1 MPEHSSEPKTP
12 VNPPAAM
19 PSIAQACGCARPTV
33 LFVDD
38 EPSVTSSIRR
48 ALAKHPFEVLTAS
61 SGEAGL
67 QALESTSVCAVVSD
81 FRMPEMTGT
90 EFLREVRQRYPAAAR
105 LMLTGEADMR
115 AAASAIN
122 DAGVHR
128 LLLKPCPATELALAI
143 QDVVRELSRAEPK
156 GPGLAVAAHVQR
168 ETLEQALDQLWLAF
182 QPIVRSSDNLVC
194 AYECLMR
201 SHSASLP
208 TPDLILGAAAALGE
222 LERVDLAVW
231 HKVAAVFEQRLT
243 SLDLW
248 VNVCPE
254 SLALSE
260 LDAVD
265 GPLLRHS
272 DRIVLE
278 ITEASE
284 FRLDE
289 RNLRRCRELRQLGYR
304 IALDD
309 LGAGYAGLNALAAVV
324 PDFVKYDRGL
334 VSGVDHSPSKLA
346 VVRSMNAAARDLGI
360 LTLAEGI
367 ESESE
372 SATASALGCNLMQ
385 GYWFG
390 RPGPLPAS
398 R

>member
-1 MPEHSSEPKTP
+1 MTELPSDSNVSFH
-12 VNPPAAM
+12 PPAPM
-19 PSIAQACGCARPTV
+19 PSTAQACGVPRPAV

-48 ALAKHPFEVLTAS
+48 ALAKQPFDVLTAS

-67 QALESTSVCAVVSD
+67 AALASTAVCAVVSD
-81 FRMPEMTGT
+81 FRMPEMSGT
-90 EFLREVRQRYPAAAR
+90 EFLREVRQRFPAAAR

-143 QDVVRELSRAEPK
+143 QDVVRELARAEAQGT
-156 GPGLAVAAHVQR
+156 GPAVAAHVQR
-168 ETLEQALDQLWLAF
+168 ETLALALDELWLAF
-182 QPIVRSSDNLVC
+182 QPIVRASDGETR
-194 AYECLMR
+194 AFECLMR
-201 SHSASLP
+201 SRSATLP

-222 LERVDLAVW
+222 LERVDLTVW
-231 HKVAAVFEQRLT
+231 DKVAAVLEQRLT
-243 SLDLW
+243 PLDLW

-254 SLALSE
+254 SLALAE

-265 GPLLRHS
+265 GPLLRHA

-309 LGAGYAGLNALAAVV
+309 LGAGHSGLNALAAVI

-334 VSGVDHSPSKLA
+334 VSGVDQSPSKLA
-346 VVRSMNAAARDLGI
+346 VVRSMNAAARELGI

-367 ESESE
+367 ESETE
-372 SATASALGCNLMQ
+372 RATARSLGCDLLQ
-385 GYWFG
+385 GYLFG
-390 RPGPLPAS
+390 KPGPLE
-398 R
+398 RTR

>member
-1 MPEHSSEPKTP
+1 MPDPTFPQAPFPSSA
-12 VNPPAAM
+12 PAA
-19 PSIAQACGCARPTV
+19 SLTACDGARPAV

-48 ALAKHPFEVLTAS
+48 ALAKHPFEVLTAV
-61 SGEAGL
+61 SGAAGL
-67 QALESTSVCAVVSD
+67 QALERKPVCAVVSD

-90 EFLREVRQRYPAAAR
+90 EFLREVRQRFPAAAR
-105 LMLTGEADMR
+105 LMLTGEADTR

-122 DAGVHR
+122 EAGVHR
-128 LLLKPCPATELALAI
+128 LLLKPCPATELASAI
-143 QDVVRELSRAEPK
+143 EDVVRELARVTTPAAEPY
-156 GPGLAVAAHVQR
+156 AVERAQR
-168 ETLEQALDQLWLAF
+168 ETLTAALDQLWLAF
-182 QPIVRSSDNLVC
+182 QPIVRASDGQTC

-201 SHSASLP
+201 SHHPQLP
-208 TPDLILGAAAALGE
+208 TPDRILGAAAALGE

-231 HKVAAVFEQRLT
+231 KRVAEVLEQRRT
-243 SLDLW
+243 PLDLW

-254 SLALSE
+254 SLELAE
-260 LDAVD
+260 LDSFE

-284 FRLDE
+284 LRLDDAT
-289 RNLRRCRELRQLGYR
+289 LRRCRELRRLGYR

-309 LGAGYAGLNALAAVV
+309 LGAAYSGLNALAEVI

-346 VVRSMNAAARDLGI
+346 VVRSMNAAARELGI
-360 LTLAEGI
+360 VTLAEGI
-367 ESESE
+367 ESETE
-372 SATASALGCNLMQ
+372 RETARALGCDLMQ
-385 GYWFG
+385 GFRFG
-390 RPGPLPAS
+390 KPGPLPEPG
-398 R
+398 